1 MADKINKLDRGGEEY
16 RSLFRNYLAKGHKG
30 LTDTEAR
37 ALSEGSANNGAVL
50 FPTTYSNMF
59 MEELGDDRIVGKV
72 SKVYTSTGTFSVPII
87 TPANSSSSAPRG
99 FSVQNNPGEGG
110 TLIDATAGSQ
120 AQVVV
125 PSLTNPGTSNTGTG
139 TSTFTLKRI
148 SVMVRASQE
157 LVEDSAQRG
166 DASVESIIVRQ
177 ASQDILRELS
187 RQILIG
193 NKDDSVTAG
202 TASTAGSDACHG
214 IANTLKRYSRSITS
228 AAAMGAGAVTTST
241 QIVAC
246 TLGLCQDERLAP
258 HYWERATFI
267 FNSKNNAGNSNP
279 ANQGNNMFGN
289 YQSSTSVGNAAS
301 NMLLSDGRIYGRP
314 YMFANMSPASAIGS
328 DSLAQPGEPILLAA
342 DLSRYLLA
350 FAGNGISV
358 TRLNETFAATNE
370 AAFIVSVRCAGALT
384 DVNAAFGIH
393 RG

>member
-1 MADKINKLDRGGEEY
+1 MEKNKLDRNSEEY
-16 RSLFRNYLAKGHKG
+16 RGLFSRYLARGHNG
-30 LTDTEAR
+30 LTDVEAR
-37 ALSEGSANNGAVL
+37 ALSEGSATGGAVL

-59 MEELGDDRIVGKV
+59 MAEMGDDRIVGQV

-99 FSVQNNPGEGG
+99 FSVQNNPGEAG

-120 AQVVV
+120 AQVTV
-125 PSLTNPGTSNTGTG
+125 PSFTQPGTSNNGTG

-148 SVMVRASQE
+148 SVMVRASRE
-157 LVEDSAQRG
+157 LVEDSASQG
-166 DASVESIIVRQ
+166 DASVENIIVKQ

-187 RQILIG
+187 RQILLG

-214 IANTLKRYSRSITS
+214 IINTLKRYSRSLTTTTLMGSS
-228 AAAMGAGAVTTST
+228 AGNLGTANAVLAA
-241 QIVAC
+241 
-246 TLGLCQDERLAP
+246 TLGICMDDRLAP
-258 HYWERATFI
+258 HYWERATWI
-267 FNSKNNAGNSNP
+267 FNATMHRNTGSSVGT
-279 ANQGNNMFGN
+279 GFGT
-289 YQSSTSVGNAAS
+289 SSTGSAS
-301 NMLLSDGRIYGRP
+301 NMLSVGDRIIWGRP
-314 YMFANMSPASAIGS
+314 WMHYDMSPAQFNTTNG
-328 DSLAQPGEPILLAA
+328 AQAGEQLVVAA

-358 TRLNETFAATNE
+358 TRLNETYAATNE
-370 AAFIVSVRCAGALT
+370 VAFIVSVRCAGALT

>member
-1 MADKINKLDRGGEEY
+1 MADKNTKLDRGGEEY
-16 RSLFRNYLAKGHKG
+16 RALFRNYLAKGHKG

-37 ALSEGSANNGAVL
+37 ALSEGSATGGAVL

-59 MEELGDDRIVGKV
+59 MEELGDDRIVGQV
-72 SKVYTSTGTFSVPII
+72 SKVYASTGTFSQPII
-87 TPANSSSSAPRG
+87 TPTGAGG
-99 FSVQNNPGEGG
+99 FSVQKNPGEAG

-120 AQVVV
+120 AQVTV
-125 PSLTNPGTSNTGTG
+125 PSLTQPGTSNTGSS

-157 LVEDSAQRG
+157 LIEDSAQMG
-166 DASVESIIVRQ
+166 DTSVESVIVRQ
-177 ASQDILRELS
+177 ASQDIMRELS
-187 RQILIG
+187 RQILLG

-214 IANTLKRYSRSITS
+214 IVNTLKRYSRSITTT
-228 AAAMGAGAVTTST
+228 AALGGDFGVLT
-241 QIVAC
+241 QSSNGLFNA
-246 TLGLCQDERLAP
+246 TLGLIQNSRLTSK
-258 HYWERATFI
+258 YSERATWI
-267 FNSKNNAGNSNP
+267 FNSQLNVHPTASAQGAGILPNGQMQVALWSERRL
-279 ANQGNNMFGN
+279 FGQPWCFAEMSPSTN
-289 YQSSTSVGNAAS
+289 TSVPAA
-301 NMLLSDGRIYGRP
+301 
-314 YMFANMSPASAIGS
+314 
-328 DSLAQPGEPILLAA
+328 GEPLVIAA

>member
-1 MADKINKLDRGGEEY
+1 MAEKNNKLDRGGEEY
-16 RSLFRNYLAKGHKG
+16 RALFRNYLAKGHKG
-30 LTDTEAR
+30 LTDAEAR
-37 ALSEGSANNGAVL
+37 ALSEGSATGGAVL
-50 FPTTYSNMF
+50 FPTTYSNLF

-87 TPANSSSSAPRG
+87 TPPNSQTSAPQG
-99 FSVQNNPGEGG
+99 FSVQKNPGEPG

-120 AQVVV
+120 ATVTV
-125 PSLTNPGTSNTGTG
+125 PSFTVPGTSNTGTG
-139 TSTFTLKRI
+139 TATFTLKRI

-157 LVEDSAQRG
+157 LVEDSASMG

-177 ASQDILRELS
+177 ATQDILRELS

-193 NKDDSVTAG
+193 NKDDNVTAG

-214 IANTLKRYSRSITS
+214 IVNTLKRYSRSIT
-228 AAAMGAGAVTTST
+228 TST
-241 QIVAC
+241 AFGSNAGDFNAGTAMLNVLMGMWQP
-246 TLGLCQDERLAP
+246 ERLAP
-258 HYWERATFI
+258 HYFERAMLI
-267 FNSKNNAGNSNP
+267 FNSRLNFHTAATSQGVGMGSATSTTTSNFLTEKDRYFLGLP
-279 ANQGNNMFGN
+279 WTMADLTPSYFNTNTFI
-289 YQSSTSVGNAAS
+289 SVGDP
-301 NMLLSDGRIYGRP
+301 MLI
-314 YMFANMSPASAIGS
+314 
-328 DSLAQPGEPILLAA
+328 AA

-358 TRLNETFAATNE
+358 TRLNETFAPTNE

>member
-1 MADKINKLDRGGEEY
+1 MAEKNTLDRGGEEY
-16 RSLFRNYLAKGHKG
+16 RALFRNYLAKGHSG
-30 LTDTEAR
+30 LTDAEAR
-37 ALSEGSANNGAVL
+37 ALSEGSATGGAVL
-50 FPTTYSNMF
+50 FPTTYSNLF

-87 TPANSSSSAPRG
+87 TPPNSSSSAPRG
-99 FSVQNNPGEGG
+99 FSVQNNPGEAG

-120 AQVVV
+120 AQVAV
-125 PSLTNPGTSNTGTG
+125 PSFTTPGTSNTGTG

-157 LVEDSAQRG
+157 LVEDSAQMG
-166 DASVESIIVRQ
+166 EASVERIIVRQ

-187 RQILIG
+187 RQILVG

-228 AAAMGAGAVTTST
+228 TVAFGASE
-241 QIVAC
+241 IVIGGTNPLNKVASA
-246 TLGLCQDERLAP
+246 TLGICQDERLAP
-258 HYWERATFI
+258 HYWDRAMFV
-267 FNSKNNAGNSNP
+267 FNSKNHAGNGT
-279 ANQGNNMFGN
+279 AGNQGINVFGVLTSNIAANMI
-289 YQSSTSVGNAAS
+289 V
-301 NMLLSDGRIYGRP
+301 SDGRMYGRP
-314 YMFANMSPASAIGS
+314 YLFANMSASNQFGG
-328 DSLAQPGEPILLAA
+328 DGLAQAGDPLMIAA
-342 DLSRYLLA
+342 DFSRYLLA

-358 TRLNETFAATNE
+358 TRLNETYAATNE

>member
-1 MADKINKLDRGGEEY
+1 MADKNIKLDRGGEEY
-16 RSLFRNYLAKGHKG
+16 RALFRNYLAKGHNG

-37 ALSEGSANNGAVL
+37 ALSEGSATGGAVL
-50 FPTTYSNMF
+50 FPTTYSNLF

-87 TPANSSSSAPRG
+87 TPPNSSSSAPRG
-99 FSVQNNPGEGG
+99 FSVQNNPGEAG

-125 PSLTNPGTSNTGTG
+125 PSFTNPGTSNTGTG

-157 LVEDSAQRG
+157 LVEDSAQMG
-166 DASVESIIVRQ
+166 EASVERIIVRQ

-187 RQILIG
+187 RQILMG
-193 NKDDSVTAG
+193 NKDDNVTAG

-214 IANTLKRYSRSITS
+214 IVNTLKRYSRSITS
-228 AAAMGAGAVTTST
+228 ATAMGATAVTTST
-241 QIVAC
+241 QIAAC
-246 TLGLCQDERLAP
+246 TLGLCQEERLAP
-258 HYWERATFI
+258 HYWDRSTFI
-267 FNSKNNAGNSNP
+267 FNSKNNSGNGTAS
-279 ANQGNNMFGN
+279 NQGTLQFGAL
-289 YQSSTSVGNAAS
+289 TSNAAA
-301 NMLLSDGRIYGRP
+301 NMLLADNRIYGRP
-314 YMFANMSPASAIGS
+314 YMFANMSAANNFGL
-328 DSLAQPGEPILLAA
+328 DGLAQAGEAILIAA

-350 FAGNGISV
+350 FAGNGMSV
-358 TRLNETFAATNE
+358 TRLNETYAATNE

>member
-1 MADKINKLDRGGEEY
+1 MAEKNNKLDRGGEEY
-16 RSLFRNYLAKGHKG
+16 RALFRNYLAKGHKG
-30 LTDTEAR
+30 LTDAEAR
-37 ALSEGSANNGAVL
+37 ALSEGSATGGAVL

-87 TPANSSSSAPRG
+87 TPPNSSSSAPQG
-99 FSVQNNPGEGG
+99 FSVQKNPGEAG
-110 TLIDATAGSQ
+110 TIIDATAGSQ
-120 AQVVV
+120 AQVTV
-125 PSLTNPGTSNTGTG
+125 PSFTLPGTSNTGTG
-139 TSTFTLKRI
+139 TATFTLKRI

-157 LVEDSAQRG
+157 LVEDSAQMG
-166 DASVESIIVRQ
+166 EASVERIIVRQ

-187 RQILIG
+187 KQILIG

-214 IANTLKRYSRSITS
+214 IVNTLKRYGRSITTT
-228 AAAMGAGAVTTST
+228 AAIGSNVGTLAVANGVLGATF
-241 QIVAC
+241 
-246 TLGLCQDERLAP
+246 GLCYDERLAP
-258 HYWERATFI
+258 HYWDRATWI
-267 FNSKNNAGNSNP
+267 FNARMHYTSTASSLGTGLGTGSPNP
-279 ANQGNNMFGN
+279 TTTAAQNLM
-289 YQSSTSVGNAAS
+289 SVGE
-301 NMLLSDGRIYGRP
+301 RILFGQP
-314 YMFANMSPASAIGS
+314 WTHVDMSPASFGTS
-328 DSLAQPGEPILLAA
+328 NGVVNGEPLVVAA

-358 TRLNETFAATNE
+358 TRLNETYAPTNE

>member
-1 MADKINKLDRGGEEY
+1 MADKSNKLDRGGEEY
-16 RSLFRNYLAKGHKG
+16 RALFRNYLAKGHKG

-37 ALSEGSANNGAVL
+37 ALSEGSATGGAVL

-59 MEELGDDRIVGKV
+59 MEELGDDRIVGQV

-87 TPANSSSSAPRG
+87 TPTGSGG
-99 FSVQNNPGEGG
+99 FSVQKNPGEAG

-120 AQVVV
+120 TTVTV
-125 PSLTNPGTSNTGTG
+125 PSISNPGTSNTGTG
-139 TSTFTLKRI
+139 TATFTLKRI

-157 LVEDSAQRG
+157 LVEDSAQMG
-166 DASVESIIVRQ
+166 DASVESLIVRQ

-187 RQILIG
+187 RQILVG

-214 IANTLKRYSRSITS
+214 LLNTLKRYSRSITTTTAFGTNS
-228 AAAMGAGAVTTST
+228 GLLDNAGFLL
-241 QIVAC
+241 AC
-246 TLGLCQDERLAP
+246 TQGLCQQERLAP
-258 HYWERATFI
+258 NYWERVTWLLNSRMNFHTTATAQGQALGTQGQ
-267 FNSKNNAGNSNP
+267 NWVSN
-279 ANQGNNMFGN
+279 
-289 YQSSTSVGNAAS
+289 
-301 NMLLSDGRIYGRP
+301 LLSWNDRRIFGRP
-314 YMFANMSPASAIGS
+314 YVWADMSPTTFGTNNFVPNGDALIIG
-328 DSLAQPGEPILLAA
+328 A

-370 AAFIVSVRCAGALT
+370 AAFVVSVRCAGALT
-384 DVNAAFGIH
+384 DVNAAFGVH

>member
-1 MADKINKLDRGGEEY
+1 MADKKNTLDLGGEEY
-16 RSLFRNYLAKGHKG
+16 RALFRNYLAKGHKG
-30 LTDTEAR
+30 LTDAEAR
-37 ALSEGSANNGAVL
+37 ALSEGSATGGAVL
-50 FPTTYSNMF
+50 FPTTYSNLF

-87 TPANSSSSAPRG
+87 TPPNSSSSAPRG
-99 FSVQNNPGEGG
+99 FSVQNNPGEAG

-120 AQVVV
+120 AQVTV
-125 PSLTNPGTSNTGTG
+125 PSFTTPGTSNTGTG

-157 LVEDSAQRG
+157 LVEDSAQMG

-177 ASQDILRELS
+177 ASQDILRDLS

-202 TASTAGSDACHG
+202 TASTAGSDSCHG
-214 IANTLKRYSRSITS
+214 IVNTLKRYGRSITS
-228 AAAMGAGAVTTST
+228 ATAMGAGAVTTSS
-241 QIVAC
+241 QIAAC
-246 TLGLCQDERLAP
+246 TLGLCQEERLAP
-258 HYWERATFI
+258 HYWDRATFI
-267 FNSKNNAGNSNP
+267 FNSKNNTGNGNAGN
-279 ANQGNNMFGN
+279 QGTLQFGAIT
-289 YQSSTSVGNAAS
+289 QNAAA
-301 NMLLSDGRIYGRP
+301 NMALSDGRIYGRP
-314 YMFANMSPASAIGS
+314 YLFANMSATSTFGLDGIASA
-328 DSLAQPGEPILLAA
+328 GEAILVAA

-358 TRLNETFAATNE
+358 TRLNETFAPTNE

>member
-1 MADKINKLDRGGEEY
+1 MEKNKLDRNSEEY
-16 RSLFRNYLAKGHKG
+16 RGLFSRYLARGHNG
-30 LTDTEAR
+30 LTDVEAR
-37 ALSEGSANNGAVL
+37 ALSEGSATGGAVL

-59 MEELGDDRIVGKV
+59 MAEMGDDRIVGQV

-99 FSVQNNPGEGG
+99 FSVQNNPGEAG

-120 AQVVV
+120 AQVTV
-125 PSLTNPGTSNTGTG
+125 PSFTQPGTSNTGTG

-148 SVMVRASQE
+148 SVMVRASRE
-157 LVEDSAQRG
+157 LVEDSASQG
-166 DASVESIIVRQ
+166 DASVENIIIKQ

-187 RQILIG
+187 RQILLG

-214 IANTLKRYSRSITS
+214 IINTLKRYSRSATTTTILGSS
-228 AAAMGAGAVTTST
+228 AGNLGTANAVLS
-241 QIVAC
+241 A
-246 TLGLCQDERLAP
+246 TLGICMDDRLAP
-258 HYWERATFI
+258 HYWERATWI
-267 FNSKNNAGNSNP
+267 FNATMHRNTGSSVGT
-279 ANQGNNMFGN
+279 GFG
-289 YQSSTSVGNAAS
+289 SSTTGSAS
-301 NMLLSDGRIYGRP
+301 NMLSVGDRIIWGRP
-314 YMFANMSPASAIGS
+314 WMHYDMSPAQFNTTNG
-328 DSLAQPGEPILLAA
+328 AQAGEQLLVAA

-358 TRLNETFAATNE
+358 TRLNETYAATNE
-370 AAFIVSVRCAGALT
+370 VAFIVSVRCAGALT

>member
-37 ALSEGSANNGAVL
+37 ALSEGSATGGAVL

-228 AAAMGAGAVTTST
+228 AAAMGAAAVTPST
-241 QIVAC
+241 QVAAC

-258 HYWERATFI
+258 HYWDRCTFI
-267 FNSKNNAGNSNP
+267 FNSKNNTGNGTA
-279 ANQGNNMFGN
+279 ANQGTLQFGAISANAGANM
-289 YQSSTSVGNAAS
+289 
-301 NMLLSDGRIYGRP
+301 MLSDARIYGRP
-314 YMFANMSPASAIGS
+314 YMFANLSAASTFGL
-328 DSLAQPGEPILLAA
+328 DGLAQAGEPILLAA

>member
-1 MADKINKLDRGGEEY
+1 MAEKNTLDRGGEEY
-16 RSLFRNYLAKGHKG
+16 RALFRNYLAKGHNG
-30 LTDTEAR
+30 LTDAEAR
-37 ALSEGSANNGAVL
+37 ALSEGSATGGAVL
-50 FPTTYSNMF
+50 FPTTYSNLF

-72 SKVYTSTGTFSVPII
+72 SKIYSSTGTFSVPII
-87 TPANSSSSAPRG
+87 TPPNSATSAPQG
-99 FSVQNNPGEGG
+99 FSVQKNPGEAG

-120 AQVVV
+120 TTVTV
-125 PSLTNPGTSNTGTG
+125 PSFTTPGTSNTGTS

-157 LVEDSAQRG
+157 LVEDSAQMG
-166 DASVESIIVRQ
+166 ETSVERIIVRQ

-214 IANTLKRYSRSITS
+214 IANTLKRYSRSLTTTQAFGS
-228 AAAMGAGAVTTST
+228 NTGDFNGSTAMLN
-241 QIVAC
+241 
-246 TLGLCQDERLAP
+246 TLMGMWQSDRLAP
-258 HYWERATFI
+258 HYFERATLI
-267 FNSKNNAGNSNP
+267 FNSRLNFHTSATSQGVGMGSATSTTTSNFLTEKDRYFLGLP
-279 ANQGNNMFGN
+279 WTMADLTPGYIGTQTFISPNDP
-289 YQSSTSVGNAAS
+289 
-301 NMLLSDGRIYGRP
+301 MLI
-314 YMFANMSPASAIGS
+314 
-328 DSLAQPGEPILLAA
+328 AA

-358 TRLNETFAATNE
+358 TRLNETYAATNE

>member
-1 MADKINKLDRGGEEY
+1 MAEKNNKLDRGGEEY
-16 RSLFRNYLAKGHKG
+16 RALFRNYLAKGHKG
-30 LTDTEAR
+30 LTDAEAR
-37 ALSEGSANNGAVL
+37 ALSEGSATGGAVL

-72 SKVYTSTGTFSVPII
+72 SKVYASTGTFSVPII
-87 TPANSSSSAPRG
+87 TPPNGSSSTPAG
-99 FSVQNNPGEGG
+99 FSVQKNPGEAG

-120 AQVVV
+120 AQVTV
-125 PSLTNPGTSNTGTG
+125 PSFTNPGTSNTGTG

-157 LVEDSAQRG
+157 LVEDSSQMG
-166 DASVESIIVRQ
+166 EASVERIIVRQ

-187 RQILIG
+187 KQILLG

-214 IANTLKRYSRSITS
+214 IVNTLKRYSRSITTT
-228 AAAMGAGAVTTST
+228 AAKNNTTALMNGT
-241 QIVAC
+241 NEVMNC
-246 TLGLCQDERLAP
+246 VLGMCHDQRLAP
-258 HYWERATFI
+258 HYWVRSTLLM
-267 FNSKNNAGNSNP
+267 NARGNFSTTA
-279 ANQGNNMFGN
+279 ANQGLFFGGLTSGAAGN
-289 YQSSTSVGNAAS
+289 LLSVGQ
-301 NMLLSDGRIYGRP
+301 RFIYGLP
-314 YMFANMSPASAIGS
+314 YEFYDMSPAQFGTSNGI
-328 DSLAQPGEPILLAA
+328 QTGEPLMLAV

-393 RG
+393 IG

>member
-1 MADKINKLDRGGEEY
+1 MEKKNQMDRNSEEY
-16 RSLFRNYLAKGHKG
+16 RGLFSRYLARGHNG
-30 LTDTEAR
+30 LTDVEAR
-37 ALSEGSANNGAVL
+37 ALSEGSATGGAVL

-59 MEELGDDRIVGKV
+59 MAELGDDRIVGQV

-87 TPANSSSSAPRG
+87 TPVNSSSSAPRG

-120 AQVVV
+120 AQVTV
-125 PSLTNPGTSNTGTG
+125 PSFTPPGTSNTGSG

-148 SVMVRASQE
+148 SVMVRASRE
-157 LVEDSAQRG
+157 LVEDSAQMG
-166 DASVESIIVRQ
+166 DTSVESIIVKQ

-187 RQILIG
+187 RQILMG

-214 IANTLKRYSRSITS
+214 IVNTLKRYSRSATTTTMLGSS
-228 AAAMGAGAVTTST
+228 AGNLGTANAVLS
-241 QIVAC
+241 A
-246 TLGLCQDERLAP
+246 TLGMCMDDRLAP
-258 HYWERATFI
+258 HYWERATWI
-267 FNSKNNAGNSNP
+267 FNSTMHRNTTTNVGT
-279 ANQGNNMFGN
+279 GFGS
-289 YQSSTSVGNAAS
+289 SSTGSAS
-301 NMLLSDGRIYGRP
+301 NMLSVGDRVIWGRP
-314 YMFANMSPASAIGS
+314 WMHYDMSPAQFGTTNG
-328 DSLAQPGEPILLAA
+328 AQSGEQLVVAA

-358 TRLNETFAATNE
+358 TRLNETYAATNE
-370 AAFIVSVRCAGALT
+370 VAFIVSVRCAGALT

>member
-16 RSLFRNYLAKGHKG
+16 RALFRNYLAKGHKG
-30 LTDTEAR
+30 LTDVEAR
-37 ALSEGSANNGAVL
+37 ALSEGSATGGAVL

-87 TPANSSSSAPRG
+87 TPPNSSSSAPRG
-99 FSVQNNPGEGG
+99 FSVQNNPGEAG

-120 AQVVV
+120 AQVTV
-125 PSLTNPGTSNTGTG
+125 PSFTTPGTSNTGTG

-157 LVEDSAQRG
+157 LVEDSAQMG

-187 RQILIG
+187 RQILVG

-202 TASTAGSDACHG
+202 TASAAGSDSCHG
-214 IANTLKRYSRSITS
+214 IVNTLKRYGRTITS
-228 AAAMGAGAVTTST
+228 ATALGASEIAIGGTGTSNKFASAV
-241 QIVAC
+241 
-246 TLGLCQDERLAP
+246 LGICQDERLAP
-258 HYWERATFI
+258 HYWDRATFI
-267 FNSKNNAGNSNP
+267 FNSKNHSGNGTATSQGINIFGTATGNVG
-279 ANQGNNMFGN
+279 ANLI
-289 YQSSTSVGNAAS
+289 V
-301 NMLLSDGRIYGRP
+301 SDGRIYGRP
-314 YMFANMSPASAIGS
+314 YMFANMSAASGFGL
-328 DSLAQPGEPILLAA
+328 DGLAQAGEALMVAA

-358 TRLNETFAATNE
+358 TRLNETFAPTNE

>member
-37 ALSEGSANNGAVL
+37 ALSEGSATGGAVL

-87 TPANSSSSAPRG
+87 TPTGSGG
-99 FSVQNNPGEGG
+99 FSVQKNPGEGG

-120 AQVVV
+120 TTVTV
-125 PSLTNPGTSNTGTG
+125 PSLTNPGTSNSGTS

-157 LVEDSAQRG
+157 LVEDSAQMG
-166 DASVESIIVRQ
+166 DSSVESIIVRQ

-187 RQILIG
+187 RQILTG
-193 NKDDSVTAG
+193 NKDDSVTSG
-202 TASTAGSDACHG
+202 TASTAGSDSCHG
-214 IANTLKRYSRSITS
+214 IANTLKRYSRSITTT
-228 AAAMGAGAVTTST
+228 AAVGANTGDFATQTSLLAVT
-241 QIVAC
+241 
-246 TLGLCQDERLAP
+246 LGICQPERLHP
-258 HYWERATFI
+258 TYWERATFI
-267 FNSKNNAGNSNP
+267 FNSRLNFHSTATSQGAGL
-279 ANQGNNMFGN
+279 
-289 YQSSTSVGNAAS
+289 GNATQTHVA
-301 NMLLSDGRIYGRP
+301 NMIAQNDRAFFGRP
-314 YMFANMSPASAIGS
+314 YMFAEMNPSLFGGNSFLAAG
-328 DSLAQPGEPILLAA
+328 DSLMIAA